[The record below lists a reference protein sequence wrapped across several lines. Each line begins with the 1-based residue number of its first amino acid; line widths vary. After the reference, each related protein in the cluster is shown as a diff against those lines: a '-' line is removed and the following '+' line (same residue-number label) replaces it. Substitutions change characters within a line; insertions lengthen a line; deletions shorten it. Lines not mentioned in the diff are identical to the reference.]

1 MAFHLSTSHS
11 PNEEHQKILYALQ
24 REQRRWDPTIRHEL
38 ARFTARLWPQRRWLG
53 WVGLPAYR
61 PRRQLQGDQVTWWV
75 ERDIPPAD
83 RFRCAAYL
91 VHMRLDTKMR
101 VTLSVQSGQ
110 HMIPVVPA
118 NSAILRIALFQ
129 AGSDSPLIIPR
140 QMGDAL
146 DP

>member
-1 MAFHLSTSHS
+1 MAFHLSTLHS
-11 PNEEHQKILYALQ
+11 PNEEHRKKLFALR
-24 REQRRWDPTIRHEL
+24 REQRKWDPTIRHEL
-38 ARFTARLWPQRRWLG
+38 RRFAARLWPQSRWPG

-61 PRRQLQGDQVTWWV
+61 LRRQLQADQVTWWV

-91 VHMRLDTKMR
+91 VHMRLDAKMR
-101 VTLSVQSGQ
+101 VVLSVQSRQ
-110 HMIPVVPA
+110 QMIPVVPA
-118 NSAILRIALFQ
+118 DSANLRTALFQ
-129 AGSDSPLIIPR
+129 AGSDLPLIIPR